1 MDCASP
7 FDLLAAAAAAAPTPA
22 TVEPADANFTDSQQ
36 VAETLAKI
44 RAEHA
49 AKEREEALR
58 AWEAAALGGEEPAEE
73 PSSMSTALVVAT
85 PLPAAP
91 IPRASSRKGMPHWS
105 AAEDQCLLEAVQQH
119 RSGGARDLPQ
129 WGPIAK
135 AMTAGGFPRTPQQ
148 ARCRYN
154 RVVRGGVRN
163 RAAAAPPRVLV
174 LPLNDENLS
183 PVERTDSLDSVAT
196 AALSEV
202 SPSPSPPPPPDFA
215 AKPLNFVCAA
225 ADCGAQNELKIPADL
240 ADENNRSIQAN
251 CHACAALNE
260 VTLTA

>member
-1 MDCASP
+1 
-7 FDLLAAAAAAAPTPA
+7 
-22 TVEPADANFTDSQQ
+22 
-36 VAETLAKI
+36 
-44 RAEHA
+44 
-49 AKEREEALR
+49 
-58 AWEAAALGGEEPAEE
+58 
-73 PSSMSTALVVAT
+73 MSTALVVAT

-105 AAEDQCLLEAVQQH
+105 AAEDSALLEAVQQH

-225 ADCGAQNELKIPADL
+225 ADCGAQNELKIPADE
-240 ADENNRSIQAN
+240 ADRSIPVQVN

>member
-1 MDCASP
+1 MQNTSP
-7 FDLLAAAAAAAPTPA
+7 EGQVDLVVGRL
-22 TVEPADANFTDSQQ
+22 
-36 VAETLAKI
+36 
-44 RAEHA
+44 
-49 AKEREEALR
+49 
-58 AWEAAALGGEEPAEE
+58 AALGFKPDAAGAHRQ
-73 PSSMSTALVVAT
+73 TW
-85 PLPAAP
+85 PL
-91 IPRASSRKGMPHWS
+91 ASSPAQIMPSVMPGISPSMPMQMPDLS
-105 AAEDQCLLEAVQQH
+105 AD
-119 RSGGARDLPQ
+119 
-129 WGPIAK
+129 
-135 AMTAGGFPRTPQQ
+135 GFPRTPQQ

-225 ADCGAQNELKIPADL
+225 ADCGAQNELKIPAVE
-240 ADENNRSIQAN
+240 ADESNRVQVN

-260 VTLTA
+260 VTLAA

>member
-58 AWEAAALGGEEPAEE
+58 AWEAAALGGEEPEE

-105 AAEDQCLLEAVQQH
+105 AAEDAALLEAVQQH

-225 ADCGAQNELKIPADL
+225 ADCGAQNELKIPADE
-240 ADENNRSIQAN
+240 ADESNRVQVN

>member
-58 AWEAAALGGEEPAEE
+58 AWEAAALGGEEPTEE

>member
-58 AWEAAALGGEEPAEE
+58 AWEAAALGGEEPEE

-225 ADCGAQNELKIPADL
+225 ADCGAQNELKIPAVE
-240 ADENNRSIQAN
+240 ADESSIQVN

-260 VTLTA
+260 VTLAA

>member
-58 AWEAAALGGEEPAEE
+58 AWEAAALGGEEPEE

-105 AAEDQCLLEAVQQH
+105 AAEDAALLEAVQQH

-225 ADCGAQNELKIPADL
+225 ADCGAQNELKIPAVE
-240 ADENNRSIQAN
+240 ADESNRVQVN

-260 VTLTA
+260 VTLAA

>member
-58 AWEAAALGGEEPAEE
+58 AWEAAALGGEEPEE

-225 ADCGAQNELKIPADL
+225 ADCGAQNELKIPAVE
-240 ADENNRSIQAN
+240 ADESSIQVN

>member
-1 MDCASP
+1 
-7 FDLLAAAAAAAPTPA
+7 
-22 TVEPADANFTDSQQ
+22 
-36 VAETLAKI
+36 
-44 RAEHA
+44 
-49 AKEREEALR
+49 
-58 AWEAAALGGEEPAEE
+58 
-73 PSSMSTALVVAT
+73 MSTALVVAT

-105 AAEDQCLLEAVQQH
+105 AAEDSALLEAVQQH

-225 ADCGAQNELKIPADL
+225 ADCGAQNELKIPAVE
-240 ADENNRSIQAN
+240 ADESSIQVN

-260 VTLTA
+260 VTLAA